1 MFTKDKSFYKSF
13 FASFTVLVLQNI
25 IVLSVN
31 LADNIMIGSYS
42 ETALAGVAAINQIQF
57 VYNCLINGLGDATVV
72 LGSQYWGRQ
81 KTDSVKKISVGALM
95 CAVFAALILF
105 LCASLFPS
113 GMVRLFTDT
122 DKIVLLLGFFDCL
135 HKGHI
140 KLIDKAKKTRGVK
153 HCKIALFT
161 FENYDFS
168 KDGEV
173 LLFDERIEKAERF
186 GIDEIIVASF
196 DETFKNTSPE
206 DFFNRLISSLSIA
219 AVVCGF
225 DYTFGK
231 NAEGNPELLKKLCAE
246 RGIELDI
253 VPKTQSNGQKISTTL
268 IKNLL
273 SQGKIKEANELLG
286 EEYSL
291 CGSVVHGRQ
300 VGRTIGFPTVNIN
313 VPRGKFRIKSGVYK
327 THAII
332 NGVRYDAI
340 TNYGARP
347 TFGLEEVLTETYLKG
362 FDGNLYGKT
371 ITIVFDDYIRDIVKF
386 YDVCELKKQLEKDKN
401 I

>member
-1 MFTKDKSFYKSF
+1 MK
-13 FASFTVLVLQNI
+13 
-25 IVLSVN
+25 IVRY
-31 LADNIMIGSYS
+31 G
-42 ETALAGVAAINQIQF
+42 E
-57 VYNCLINGLGDATVV
+57 
-72 LGSQYWGRQ
+72 
-81 KTDSVKKISVGALM
+81 
-95 CAVFAALILF
+95 
-105 LCASLFPS
+105 
-113 GMVRLFTDT
+113 TDT

-140 KLIDKAKKTRGVK
+140 KLIDKAKKTRDVK
-153 HCKIALFT
+153 RCKIALFT
-161 FENYDFS
+161 FENFDFS

-196 DETFKNTSPE
+196 DETFKNTSPK
-206 DFFNRLISSLSIA
+206 DFFNRLISSLNIA

-231 NAEGNPELLKKLCAE
+231 NAEGNPELLKTLCAE
-246 RGIELDI
+246 RGVELDI
-253 VPKTQSNGQKISTTL
+253 VPKTQSNGRKISTTL

-291 CGSVVHGRQ
+291 RGSVVHGRQ

-313 VPRGKFRIKSGVYK
+313 VPKGKFRIKSGVYK

-332 NGVRYDAI
+332 DGVRYDAI

-386 YDVCELKKQLEKDKN
+386 YDVEELKIQLEKDKN